1 MVQNNICTYTIMNY
15 HEYFMIFEN
24 FSWFKWHF
32 DRSIN
37 PCISIYNKQRFDAH
51 TNINVA
57 C

>member
-1 MVQNNICTYTIMNY
+1 MVQNNTCIYANMIF
-15 HEYFMIFEN
+15 HEYFMIFGN

-37 PCISIYNKQRFDAH
+37 PCISIYNNQRFDAH
-51 TNINVA
+51 SNINVA